1 MAGEGGGAG
10 EGADGGAAPAGGR
23 AQRWHEGWHGGE
35 EGDSRRVQWFK
46 FLFPVALAFAVPAV
60 LLPLMAWGRWLEWV
74 GLAVAYLAF
83 SYGKIAVVPVGVGLG
98 FHPLSMAFLVLYV
111 DLVCSLFVSWNFRL
125 ARRIPLLGHYIG
137 LVESRGSRAF
147 MGHPGLQAGAW
158 TAIALYVMLPFRGA
172 GGITASVLGRGVGV
186 RPPVVVSAVSVG
198 AFTGAAVLAYASQEG
213 IALIAR
219 DLAWGTISVLLAVE
233 AVLLAMLLGRLTRIR
248 RWERPRTPQ

>member
-1 MAGEGGGAG
+1 MAGEGEGAAEGAG
-10 EGADGGAAPAGGR
+10 GNAPAEER
-23 AQRWHEGWHGGE
+23 PLRWYEGWHGGE
-35 EGDSRRVQWFK
+35 QGDPRRTQWFK
-46 FLFPVALAFAVPAV
+46 FLFPMALALAVPAA
-60 LLPLMAWGRWLEWV
+60 LLPLMPWGRWLEWV

-111 DLVCSLFVSWNFRL
+111 DLVCSLFVSWNFNL
-125 ARRIPLLGHYIG
+125 ARRVPLLGHYIA
-137 LVESRGSRAF
+137 LIESRGASIFR
-147 MGHPGLQAGAW
+147 GHIALQAGAW

-198 AFTGAAVLAYASQEG
+198 AFTGAAVLAYASRG
-213 IALIAR
+213 SIALIAR

-233 AVLLAMLLGRLTRIR
+233 AVLLVVLLGRLVRIR
-248 RWERPRTPQ
+248 RWERAGTGQ